1 MTLIVFNVSVSVKIA
16 EYPYSSK
23 HYTLPSNT
31 LSREMFQYLYMKIQ
45 QDFQLEPENYYITL
59 RDLIGQAPCV
69 VVENTS
75 IRNQFHLKHRFN
87 RNIAFYII
95 KNHRENE
102 DAEEQEQPQEQE
114 QIETLTQIEC
124 PICYCDNTHSNPVFT
139 TVYQC
144 CHPICR
150 QCHILCIQYNRRI
163 CSLCR
168 SAETRIR

>member
-87 RNIAFYII
+87 RIGHFHTDTITG
-95 KNHRENE
+95 NE
-102 DAEEQEQPQEQE
+102 
-114 QIETLTQIEC
+114 C
-124 PICYCDNTHSNPVFT
+124 NGMHS
-139 TVYQC
+139 TVQGSRVGRL
-144 CHPICR
+144 H
-150 QCHILCIQYNRRI
+150 
-163 CSLCR
+163 
-168 SAETRIR
+168 